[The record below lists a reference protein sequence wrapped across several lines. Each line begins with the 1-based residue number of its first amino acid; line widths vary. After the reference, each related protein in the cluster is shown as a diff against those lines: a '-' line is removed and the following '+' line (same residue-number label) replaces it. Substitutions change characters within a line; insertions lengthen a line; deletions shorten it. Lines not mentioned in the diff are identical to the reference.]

1 MLEFNE
7 SFAPKKK
14 NLSVFRH
21 CCFAES
27 FVTTKNSFG
36 LHLVNDI
43 FYDLNGGDI
52 TGLRVAK
59 FAVAHTQRDL
69 FSVHFHV

>member
-1 MLEFNE
+1 MSPL
-7 SFAPKKK
+7 PLRKK

-36 LHLVNDI
+36 LHLVDDI

-52 TGLRVAK
+52 NWA
-59 FAVAHTQRDL
+59 A
-69 FSVHFHV
+69 SS